1 MYTQHPYRCR
11 FDWGRRGVHQAAER
25 GDILVIV
32 DVLSFSTATI
42 TAVHAGGF
50 IYPCSLEEDALALA
64 QHIGGEA
71 AVNRYDVSQRGRF
84 SLSPATFL
92 RLEPGTRVVLDSPNG
107 ATCSRYAGQ
116 VPFLFVGALVNAKA
130 VAAVVS
136 SLLERTA
143 LSVTVIACG
152 ERWKTPS
159 EDGELRVALEDY
171 LGAGAILSYLPQEK
185 SPEARVCEG
194 AFVQVRDELHAMLWE
209 CGSGRELREKGF
221 GVDVQHAAR
230 FNAYETVPHMRDRHF
245 EPFDLSTVTDE
256 KGGQAWMMSKEE
268 TQKSR

>member
-11 FDWGRRGVHQAAER
+11 FDWGRHGVRQAAER

-32 DVLSFSTATI
+32 DILSFSTAAV
-42 TAVHAGGF
+42 TAVHSGGS
-50 IYPCSLEEDALALA
+50 IYPCSLEEDTTALAH
-64 QHIGGEA
+64 HIGGEA
-71 AVNRYDVSQRGRF
+71 AVSRYDVPQRGRF
-84 SLSPATFL
+84 SLSPATYL
-92 RLEPGTRVVLDSPNG
+92 HLEPGTRVVLYSPNG

-136 SLLERTA
+136 SLLEQQE

-152 ERWKTPS
+152 ERWNTPS

-171 LGAGAILSYLPQEK
+171 VGAGAILSYLPQEK

-194 AFVQVRDELHAMLWE
+194 AFIQVRDDLHSLLWE

-230 FNAYETVPHMRDRHF
+230 LNVYETVPHMRANRL
-245 EPFDLSTVTDE
+245 ERFDFA
-256 KGGQAWMMSKEE
+256 QPH
-268 TQKSR
+268 R

>member
-1 MYTQHPYRCR
+1 MR
-11 FDWGRRGVHQAAER
+11 QAAER

-32 DVLSFSTATI
+32 DVLSFSTAAI
-42 TAVHAGGF
+42 TAVHYGGY
-50 IYPCSLEEDALALA
+50 IYPCSLEEDAAALA
-64 QHIGGEA
+64 RNVGGEM
-71 AVNRYDVSQRGRF
+71 AVSRYDVPQKGCF
-84 SLSPATFL
+84 SLSPATYL
-92 RLEPGTRVVLDSPNG
+92 HLDPGTRVVLNSPNG

-136 SLLERTA
+136 SLLKQQE
-143 LSVTVIACG
+143 LSVTMIACG
-152 ERWKTPS
+152 ERWRPAI

-194 AFVQVRDELHAMLWE
+194 AFVQVRNDLEAILWE

-230 FNAYETVPHMRDRHF
+230 LNAYETVPHMRANRL
-245 EPFDLSTVTDE
+245 EPFDFTQLHDE
-256 KGGQAWMMSKEE
+256 Q
-268 TQKSR
+268 